1 MVSLVK
7 SKFQKTP
14 VNSPFW
20 LDFLKRSLMAISNS
34 GIWISGISTMADMK
48 FLSILNTGILI
59 VTTLTLS
66 SSLLKNLT
74 LMNIPNLFTGQD
86 IRKNIL
92 ASNHRCIKAQ
102 NHLEPTTTEQFKKH
116 HTSTQIPSPP
126 SDSRMEES
134 SKSEDAEDT
143 INFLNLYAEI
153 NSRLVIF

>member
-1 MVSLVK
+1 
-7 SKFQKTP
+7 
-14 VNSPFW
+14 
-20 LDFLKRSLMAISNS
+20 
-34 GIWISGISTMADMK
+34 MADMK

-92 ASNHRCIKAQ
+92 ASNHRCIKEQ

-116 HTSTQIPSPP
+116 HMSMQTPSPQ
-126 SDSRMEES
+126 SDSRMEELS
-134 SKSEDAEDT
+134 RSGDEEDT
-143 INFLNLYAEI
+143 IKLYNLSTKRNSWFEFLNTLQFSTTVMNFINFDLYLKTEKFFSISVFA
-153 NSRLVIF
+153 L